1 MKHTPVSIINP
12 TRCWSTSS
20 PVSSRFP
27 SRGRGWMK
35 VIIFVGVI
43 WFLAEVIDIFQCR
56 DVSRKSIRDKL
67 ERKV

>member
-20 PVSSRFP
+20 PVSSRF
-27 SRGRGWMK
+27 SSWGRGWMK
-35 VIIFVGVI
+35 VIVFVGVI
-43 WFLAEVIDIFQCR
+43 NIAEVIDIFQCR

-67 ERKV
+67 GRKV